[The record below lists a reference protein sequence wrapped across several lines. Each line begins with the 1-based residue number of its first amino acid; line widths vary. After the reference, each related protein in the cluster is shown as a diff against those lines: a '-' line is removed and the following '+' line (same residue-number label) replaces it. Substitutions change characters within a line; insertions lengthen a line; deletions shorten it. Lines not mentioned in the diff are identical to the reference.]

1 MVYKR
6 IWLVIIA
13 GFCEP
18 VFYLLGVGVGLG
30 EFVGEVTTEGGV
42 SLSYAAFVAPGLLAA
57 SAMNGAIIESTFPI
71 FFKLHYN
78 RTYDA
83 VLATPMRVADI
94 AVGEILWSQLR
105 AAIYACGFLVL
116 MYIVGLTDTLWAVGA
131 LLGALLV
138 GFTFSAAGF
147 AAVTFMRT
155 WHDFDMIQLVILP
168 LFLFSG
174 TFLSSERVPPL
185 PPTHHADLSPISR
198 NGVVASLHLGKLRLD
213 ASRSCRGAGGRGTG
227 GPGDHLPPTRP
238 DPPQMSDPLGS
249 QIREALFSAPARPE
263 EPEPPAT
270 QPESGRRLP
279 TCRTTWRID
288 LYRWCASPAPSTKP

>member
-1 MVYKR
+1 MSLLLAGWLPPQSRPTRGAGRLIQRNLLVYKR

-83 VLATPMRVADI
+83 VLSTPMRVADI

-116 MYIVGLTDTLWAVGA
+116 MYIVGLTDTLWAVVA
-131 LLGALLV
+131 ILGALLV

-174 TFLSSERVPPL
+174 TFYPLSVYPSFLQPIMQISPL
-185 PPTHHADLSPISR
+185 YHGTEL
-198 NGVVASLHLGKLRLD
+198 LR
-213 ASRSCRGAGGRGTG
+213 AFT
-227 GPGDHLPPTRP
+227 
-238 DPPQMSDPLGS
+238 LGS
-249 QIREALFSAPARPE
+249 FDWTLLAHAGVLVAVGLVGLAITS
-263 EPEPPAT
+263 
-270 QPESGRRLP
+270 RRLG
-279 TCRTTWRID
+279 RT
-288 LYRWCASPAPSTKP
+288 LLK

>member
-1 MVYKR
+1 MVDGDPTTQKDPDPVSLLLTRWLPPQSRPTRGAARLMQRNFLVYKR

-30 EFVGEVTTEGGV
+30 DFVGEVTTEGGI
-42 SLSYAAFVAPGLLAA
+42 SLTYAAFVAPGLLAA

-105 AAIYACGFLVL
+105 AGIYSGGFLAL
-116 MYIVGLTDTLWAVGA
+116 MYVIGLTDTLWATGA
-131 LLGALLV
+131 ILGAFLV

-174 TFLSSERVPPL
+174 TFYPLSVYPSYLQPIMQISPL
-185 PPTHHADLSPISR
+185 YHGTELLRAFTLGSFDWTLIGHAGVLVAM
-198 NGVVASLHLGKLRLD
+198 GVVGLAITS
-213 ASRSCRGAGGRGTG
+213 
-227 GPGDHLPPTRP
+227 
-238 DPPQMSDPLGS
+238 
-249 QIREALFSAPARPE
+249 
-263 EPEPPAT
+263 
-270 QPESGRRLP
+270 RRLG
-279 TCRTTWRID
+279 RT
-288 LYRWCASPAPSTKP
+288 LLK

>member
-1 MVYKR
+1 MSLLLARIFPPQSRPTRRASRLLQRNLLVYKH

-18 VFYLLGVGVGLG
+18 VFYLFAVGVGLG
-30 EFVGEVTTEGGV
+30 SFVGEITTSGGQT
-42 SLSYAAFVAPGLLAA
+42 LSYAAFVAPGLLAA

-94 AVGEILWSQLR
+94 TVGEILWAQLR
-105 AAIYACGFLVL
+105 AGIYACGFLGL
-116 MYIVGLTDTLWAVGA
+116 MYVTGLTTSLWAPGA
-131 LLGALLV
+131 VFGALLV
-138 GFTFSAAGF
+138 GFAFSAAGF

-174 TFLSSERVPPL
+174 TFYPLSVYPPFL
-185 PPTHHADLSPISR
+185 QPIMQISPLYHGTELLRAFTLGIFDWTLAAHIGVLVLMGAVGLVIISR
-198 NGVVASLHLGKLRLD
+198 RLV
-213 ASRSCRGAGGRGTG
+213 GT
-227 GPGDHLPPTRP
+227 L
-238 DPPQMSDPLGS
+238 L
-249 QIREALFSAPARPE
+249 
-263 EPEPPAT
+263 
-270 QPESGRRLP
+270 
-279 TCRTTWRID
+279 
-288 LYRWCASPAPSTKP
+288 K